1 MSQEAGPEQAQEGSS
16 CGSTSWGGKSQ
27 LVLVG
32 PPAGWALPIG
42 PLVTAGQLCAVFGL
56 CLPLKSC
63 PPNTAGEP
71 HGKRPGLVTLA
82 ITVG

>member
-1 MSQEAGPEQAQEGSS
+1 MWVHQLRRQKPAGPG
-16 CGSTSWGGKSQ
+16 WPH
-27 LVLVG
+27 LH
-32 PPAGWALPIG
+32 AGALPIG
-42 PLVTAGQLCAVFGL
+42 PLMVTAGQLCAVFGL

-82 ITVG
+82 LTTG